1 MSARARALKRM
12 RSHMLIFPPHRSF
25 QLHVDNNMFGTKSK
39 PVALKKTYPARSEE
53 DEESWDETR
62 AETVNA
68 ESFSL
73 FGFNLFES
81 EATLQVN
88 RSVDSRAEEEKR
100 GFFQRLWEGP
110 TDNNENNE
118 DSEEEESDSDDEDEE
133 EEKRFVPPKRVGVS
147 LQRAPPFHKNDDA
160 SESSMTASLGMAM
173 FASPAIAAVAA
184 SDRTASG
191 LRAAES
197 KLTTESKRRFWNRKN
212 KLAAGG
218 GQGANGRVEQPQLR
232 NRTETTRE
240 QQSQYVS
247 PSSSILQRIAAEK
260 PMFRDG
266 RDDNEDARRWQAS
279 HERFTYEPEGGYGRD
294 EQELFKCFPTMN
306 LASRPGMPSLYT
318 GHHQGAL
325 PHQTFQPRG
334 GNMFN
339 VDPFSDAQS
348 KRCFPS
354 WPSPVL
360 SFEVPSDLTN
370 STDGIEATEYVP
382 RRKSRSLGQSSR
394 APSSKASSRHRVPT
408 KQVNVSSSNKK
419 RQLHD
424 LLAKYQQDQLREYP
438 VAPPPPRPI
447 SLPAK
452 SKSKS
457 KARSHR
463 NLKQSH
469 QQGSWDE
476 HSGWFTLGSL
486 DVM

>member
-1 MSARARALKRM
+1 
-12 RSHMLIFPPHRSF
+12 
-25 QLHVDNNMFGTKSK
+25 MFGTKAK
-39 PVALKKTYPARSEE
+39 PVALKKPYSARSEE

-88 RSVDSRAEEEKR
+88 RSVDDSRAEEEKR

-110 TDNNENNE
+110 TDNTDNNE
-118 DSEEEESDSDDEDEE
+118 DSEEEESDSEEEDEE
-133 EEKRFVPPKRVGVS
+133 EEKRRVPPKRVGVS
-147 LQRAPPFHKNDDA
+147 LQRAPPFHKSDDA
-160 SESSMTASLGMAM
+160 SERSMTASLGMAM
-173 FASPAIAAVAA
+173 FAPPAIATAVAA

-191 LRAAES
+191 LRSAES
-197 KLTTESKRRFWNRKN
+197 KLTTESKRRFWNRKH

-218 GQGANGRVEQPQLR
+218 QGANSRVEQPQLR

-240 QQSQYVS
+240 QQSQYVT

-266 RDDNEDARRWQAS
+266 RDDNEDVRRWQAS
-279 HERFTYEPEGGYGRD
+279 HERYTYEPEGGYGRD

-306 LASRPGMPSLYT
+306 LAGGAGMPNLYT
-318 GHHQGAL
+318 GHRQGDL
-325 PHQTFQPRG
+325 PHRTFQPRG
-334 GNMFN
+334 GNTFN
-339 VDPFSDAQS
+339 VDPFSDTQS
-348 KRCFPS
+348 KKCFPS

-360 SFEVPSDLTN
+360 NFEVPSDLSN

-382 RRKSRSLGQSSR
+382 RRKSRSMGQSSR
-394 APSSKASSRHRVPT
+394 APSSKASSRHRLPT
-408 KQVNVSSSNKK
+408 KQVYVSSSNKK

-424 LLAKYQQDQLREYP
+424 LLAKYQQDQIRDYP
-438 VAPPPPRPI
+438 VAPPPPPPKPI

-457 KARSHR
+457 KSGSHR
-463 NLKQSH
+463 NLKQTR